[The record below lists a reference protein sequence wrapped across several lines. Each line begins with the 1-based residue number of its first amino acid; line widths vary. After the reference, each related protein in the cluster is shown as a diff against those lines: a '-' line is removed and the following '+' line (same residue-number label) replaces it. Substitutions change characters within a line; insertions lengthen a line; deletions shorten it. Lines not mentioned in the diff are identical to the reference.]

1 VAIGGILQGFFDIDA
16 GLGMIVAEDIGDGER
31 VGGGGD
37 VLRIQFGELVDIFH
51 DAGQVRGQADDF
63 GIGQAEPGE
72 MGDSADGGR
81 IDFGHI
87 RPNRPFQEH
96 SARACR

>member
-1 VAIGGILQGFFDIDA
+1 
-16 GLGMIVAEDIGDGER
+16 
-31 VGGGGD
+31 
-37 VLRIQFGELVDIFH
+37 
-51 DAGQVRGQADDF
+51 
-63 GIGQAEPGE
+63 